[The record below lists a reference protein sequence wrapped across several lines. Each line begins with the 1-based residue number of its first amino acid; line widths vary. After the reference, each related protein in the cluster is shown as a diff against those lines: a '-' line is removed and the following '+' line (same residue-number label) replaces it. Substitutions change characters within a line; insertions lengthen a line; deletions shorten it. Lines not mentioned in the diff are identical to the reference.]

1 MLDLLTVGSK
11 FTQPACR
18 AVAAAIDRYIPAPD
32 LSSKPAD
39 HCRRPLSVCP
49 IDISLSMG
57 QTDGRTLDRFTT
69 LTAYYADRVIILLI
83 HSYRHNNLM
92 VKHLFFT
99 IMDR

>member
-18 AVAAAIDRYIPAPD
+18 AVAAAIDRYLPAPD

-39 HCRRPLSVCP
+39 HCPSVPATFHCQRDRR
-49 IDISLSMG
+49 
-57 QTDGRTLDRFTT
+57 TDGRTLDRFTT